1 MLSKPQSPEADLGF
15 SSRWKNAPSVLIGGG
30 EDVAGGGCILCV
42 TGCLQAGK
50 QPSGWPV
57 SLPSHPLQLTLGSS
71 QVVHLLGQL
80 AKQKD
85 PERDSGGASG
95 GACGCFWVCAWAPGV
110 SMLPPVC
117 PLGLH

>member
-42 TGCLQAGK
+42 IGCLQAGK

-85 PERDSGGASG
+85 PERDSGGASS